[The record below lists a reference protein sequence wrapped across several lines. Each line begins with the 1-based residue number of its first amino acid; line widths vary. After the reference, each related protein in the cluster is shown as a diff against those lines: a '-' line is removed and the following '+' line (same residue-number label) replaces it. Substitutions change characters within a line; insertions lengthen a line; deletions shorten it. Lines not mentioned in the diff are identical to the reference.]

1 MAIGRVLEHYRACGN
16 RPPAVT
22 TAVHQT
28 RNSPCS
34 FLQSIRHL
42 NHVLDS
48 LQSAAR
54 FGGQH
59 ADWTKPGLPACAI
72 TGNQLYQSLSQGA
85 RERGR
90 GSLVLNRRQVDIG
103 RHQRHDSSTARG
115 LWRESLA
122 GAVVGVDA
130 SVGKIT
136 RRSATT
142 SAMSPSSAAARKRSC
157 ASARGHRRDL
167 HRRLGVL
174 RAPWRLP
181 WPR

>member
-1 MAIGRVLEHYRACGN
+1 MAIGRALEHYRACGN
-16 RPPAVT
+16 RPAAVT
-22 TAVHQT
+22 TALHRT

-54 FGGQH
+54 FDGQH

-72 TGNQLYQSLSQGA
+72 TGNQLYPSLSQG
-85 RERGR
+85 RERGDAEGATPQSPSSRHRSPPTARFQRSRRITRRSCR
-90 GSLVLNRRQVDIG
+90 GRRCLRRQD
-103 RHQRHDSSTARG
+103 
-115 LWRESLA
+115 
-122 GAVVGVDA
+122 
-130 SVGKIT
+130 T

-167 HRRLGVL
+167 HRRLRVL